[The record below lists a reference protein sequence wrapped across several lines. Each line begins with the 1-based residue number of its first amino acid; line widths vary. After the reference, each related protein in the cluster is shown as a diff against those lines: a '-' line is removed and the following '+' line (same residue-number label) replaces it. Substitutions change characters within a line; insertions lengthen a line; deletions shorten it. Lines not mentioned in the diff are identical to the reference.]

1 MSRSNPASEDVCQAE
16 DLHPIFSADYDSL
29 CNRLQ
34 AMDSTLY
41 RGEHSLLQDEST
53 VSHTTRGAKACRD
66 FIICALA
73 GVKLRRNDTQRHESC
88 THVSCERS
96 TEFAN

>member
-1 MSRSNPASEDVCQAE
+1 
-16 DLHPIFSADYDSL
+16 
-29 CNRLQ
+29 
-34 AMDSTLY
+34 MDSTLY

-53 VSHTTRGAKACRD
+53 VSHTTRGAKACRE
-66 FIICALA
+66 FVTYILA
-73 GVKLRRNDTQRHESC
+73 GVKLWRNDTQSHESY